1 MRTFV
6 SRLICAVLLML
17 VSFLANAQV
26 IKIPLSGL
34 GDIPATGDLSIN
46 PALLEN
52 GELTLGD
59 QRTQQFS
66 ITHTG
71 DAEAQ
76 NIDILSV
83 EVGGQDSYDFTSDYV
98 GYNALPAGQ
107 TLNFSVTFSPA
118 TLGYK
123 KAFLRIEHSG
133 EEKLRGQVL
142 T

>member
-83 EVGGQDSYDFTSDYV
+83 EVGGQDSYDFTSDSVSYTHLT
-98 GYNALPAGQ
+98 LP
-107 TLNFSVTFSPA
+107 TICSV
-118 TLGYK
+118 
-123 KAFLRIEHSG
+123 
-133 EEKLRGQVL
+133 
-142 T
+142 